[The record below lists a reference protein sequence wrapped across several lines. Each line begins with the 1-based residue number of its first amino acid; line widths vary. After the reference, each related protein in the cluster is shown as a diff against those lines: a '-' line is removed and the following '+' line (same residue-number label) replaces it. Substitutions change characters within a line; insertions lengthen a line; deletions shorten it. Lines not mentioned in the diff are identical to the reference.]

1 LKQEYGNE
9 INFVMINGDDPD
21 AWPYLQALRV
31 DAIPH
36 LALVTADGIVQT
48 ALIGPVPKHI
58 LQEDLDAMVRN
69 NKLSPMTYPLPH
81 VMLDVFATTTS
92 SSSSSSSSD
101 AAADGVRDADAA
113 AAAALEARRVS
124 F

>member
-1 LKQEYGNE
+1 
-9 INFVMINGDDPD
+9 MINGDDPN
-21 AWPYLQALRV
+21 AGPYLQALRV

-58 LQEDLDAMVRN
+58 LQEDLDVMVRN
-69 NKLSPMTYPLPH
+69 NKLSPMTQPLPH
-81 VMLDVFATTTS
+81 VMLDVFATTS
-92 SSSSSSSSD
+92 SSSGGDDS
-101 AAADGVRDADAA
+101 AEN